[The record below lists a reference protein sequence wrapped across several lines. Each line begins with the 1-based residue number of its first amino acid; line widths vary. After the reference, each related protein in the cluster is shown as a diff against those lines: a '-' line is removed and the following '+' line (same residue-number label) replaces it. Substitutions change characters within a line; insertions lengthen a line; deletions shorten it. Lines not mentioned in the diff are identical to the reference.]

1 MFETFDYS
9 VVQHSIYTFRWVAL
23 AIPGAWFL
31 IQVKK
36 RIRGTYAAMIVSQ
49 GILGAIVFFLDR
61 LIFSI
66 R

>member
-9 VVQHSIYTFRWVAL
+9 VVQHSIYTFRWIAL

-31 IQVKK
+31 LQVQK
-36 RIRGTYAAMIVSQ
+36 RIKNTYVAMVVSQ
-49 GILGAIVFFLDR
+49 GMLGAAVFFLDR